1 MSHLIDQ
8 IKKGATHFAAYVK
21 KIIDDFF
28 KWLEDLFRS
37 GKADEVFDNITGNG
51 LYGGKVLSKAEL
63 DDWAKILLKKFGTKL
78 KKVESFENPNV
89 LAQFNPNTNTIL
101 YKDDVTEYF
110 MVHEHF
116 HAEEMY
122 KIGFD
127 EYVKDAPLKGVKEIN
142 FTTENWLRLYKREKY
157 VYDKILKNAKGY
169 ELNREELQHAFQY
182 FDYFVVYQ
190 LEKRNIKIPKI

>member
-1 MSHLIDQ
+1 MIDQ

-28 KWLEDLFRS
+28 KWLEDLFKS
-37 GKADEVFDNITGNG
+37 GKADDIFDNITGNG

-78 KKVESFENPNV
+78 KKVEKFDSPDI
-89 LAQFNPNTNTIL
+89 LAQFDPNTNTIL
-101 YKDDVTEYF
+101 YKNDVTEYF

-116 HAEEMY
+116 HAEEMS

-127 EYVKDAPLKGVKEIN
+127 EYVKDAALFGTKFPNEYTV
-142 FTTENWLRLYKREKY
+142 ENLLRSYKREKY
-157 VYDKILKNAKGY
+157 VYEQIEKNAKRY
-169 ELNREELQHAFQY
+169 NLNPFELRHNYLNL
-182 FDYFVVYQ
+182 DIYQ
-190 LEKRNIKIPKI
+190 FHLEKRNVKIPK